1 MTQIGKVKK
10 QSVSFFTTIFF
21 FIGLIFGFILFDL
34 ADINLIGNANSN
46 FYKADTYQSIFLTN
60 GSVFFGK
67 IIKQNENTIVL
78 QDVYYLKS
86 NNIQNQ
92 DSSEPIELGNLALV
106 KVTNDIHSPENE
118 AEIRL
123 DQVLFI
129 QNLSQGS
136 RVLQSIRNGEN

>member
-1 MTQIGKVKK
+1 MTQIGKVKN
-10 QSVSFFTTIFF
+10 QPNSLIPIM
-21 FIGLIFGFILFDL
+21 FILVGLVLGFIIFGLVGF
-34 ADINLIGNANSN
+34 NLVGNSNSN
-46 FYKADTYQSIFLTN
+46 FYKSDTYQSVFLTN

-67 IIKQNENTIVL
+67 IINQNESTIIL

-86 NNIQNQ
+86 NDIQNKAGGTV
-92 DSSEPIELGNLALV
+92 ELGNLALV

-129 QNLSQGS
+129 QNLTQES
-136 RVLQSIRNGEN
+136 RVLQSIRNGIN

>member
-1 MTQIGKVKK
+1 MTQIGKVKN
-10 QSVSFFTTIFF
+10 QSVSFLPFIFIF
-21 FIGLIFGFILFDL
+21 VGLIFGFIIFDL
-34 ADINLIGNANSN
+34 VGINLFGSNNSN
-46 FYKADTYQSIFLTN
+46 FYKSDTYQSVFLTN

-67 IIKQNENTIVL
+67 IIKQNESAIVL

-86 NNIQNQ
+86 NDIQNQ
-92 DSSEPIELGNLALV
+92 SGAESAELGNLALV

-129 QNLSQGS
+129 QNLTLES
-136 RVLQSIRNGEN
+136 RVLQSIRNGIN